1 MDPLSSVMVRLS
13 LLWLLGGFILGG
25 LMLVDREIPGN
36 WRLWV
41 QPTHGHMLFVG
52 WFLQFALGIAYWL
65 LPRKR
70 SPERPVGYNLR
81 LAQVAVAA
89 LNIGLLCRVIAEPI
103 ERSGQAGDST
113 GVARAVGCS
122 AGGGCGHFRNADLA
136 ARGATSPGSPAT
148 WKGTDDGHRML
159 GATMA
164 LALAALAVAVA
175 SGFPHAS
182 DLVGSRDPLAV
193 LAGIFP
199 MILAVTRI
207 VPVFS
212 RRDGRRSRWCDRW
225 SCWRWSVDGP
235 SLPAA

>member
-1 MDPLSSVMVRLS
+1 MVRLS

-25 LMLVDREIPGN
+25 LMLVDREIPGS

-103 ERSGQAGDST
+103 ERSGHAGDST
-113 GVARAVGCS
+113 LALLALSAALQVAAAVIFVTQIWPRVAPRAP
-122 AGGGCGHFRNADLA
+122 R
-136 ARGATSPGSPAT
+136 SPAT
-148 WKGTDDGHRML
+148 
-159 GATMA
+159 
-164 LALAALAVAVA
+164 
-175 SGFPHAS
+175 
-182 DLVGSRDPLAV
+182 
-193 LAGIFP
+193 
-199 MILAVTRI
+199 
-207 VPVFS
+207 
-212 RRDGRRSRWCDRW
+212 
-225 SCWRWSVDGP
+225 
-235 SLPAA
+235 